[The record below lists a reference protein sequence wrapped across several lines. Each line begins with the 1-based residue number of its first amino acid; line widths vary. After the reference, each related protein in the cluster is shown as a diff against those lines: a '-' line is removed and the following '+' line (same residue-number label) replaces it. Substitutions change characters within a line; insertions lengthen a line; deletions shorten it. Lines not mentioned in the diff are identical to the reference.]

1 MKGTRHTQPRRA
13 ARGFTLVELMIVIM
27 IVALLAAVGYPSYGA
42 FITKSRRQAARNVIY
57 QIADRQ
63 EQFFLDNKVYA
74 TDLSSMG
81 FAANTIG
88 VDEDGQ
94 ITDSGDVDR
103 SYVVDLSAATA
114 TTYTVRAAPQLV
126 QATNDTDCMTLTLT
140 HTGVRA
146 QSGASDN
153 CW

>member
-1 MKGTRHTQPRRA
+1 MEGIRYTQPGRR

-27 IVALLAAVGYPSYGA
+27 IVALLAALGYPSYGT
-42 FITKSRRQAARNVIY
+42 FVTKSRRQAARNVIY

-74 TDLSSMG
+74 ANLTAMG

-88 VDEDGQ
+88 VDDDGQ
-94 ITDSGDVDR
+94 ITTSGDADR
-103 SYVVDLSAATA
+103 TYWLELTNTTA
-114 TTYTVRAAPQLV
+114 TTYTVRAVPQLV
-126 QATNDTDCMTLTLT
+126 QATNDTPCMTLTLT
-140 HTGVRA
+140 HTGVRD
-146 QSGASDN
+146 QTGASDN